1 MGTRRTRS
9 DSVLGGG
16 RRRLVPVVCL
26 IAAVLCLAAT
36 GGRAGTEGTV
46 GRSRYLVAWNK
57 EVREIDK
64 LLVARDWK
72 HANHRAEKLLKR
84 ISGQV
89 MTGGREVIGAAVLER
104 AVALAGLGH
113 VRDAEWYACMASDFW
128 DHAADQLLRYGTLGR
143 RLRRAVRGE
152 GTTEEDTQPVLV
164 DDDEG
169 AVVLYPDDLR
179 PAHSEHVFHEG
190 GPTRHGLI
198 TAPAVISRRQLRYP
212 EAVFRTK
219 AEGMVVV
226 MLTINREGKPKHP
239 TVVQWSPYVPV
250 VYLALDG
257 LKDWRFK
264 PATLNGHPVE
274 VLYELTV
281 TFTPW
286 HSSPG

>member
-89 MTGGREVIGAAVLER
+89 MTGASEVIGAAVLER

-113 VRDAEWYACMASDFW
+113 MHDAEWYACMASDFW
-128 DHAADQLLRYGTLGR
+128 IHAADQLLRYGEIGL
-143 RLRRAVRGE
+143 RLRRALPGTRQAKADAESVVVKE
-152 GTTEEDTQPVLV
+152 G
-164 DDDEG
+164 G
-169 AVVLYPDDLR
+169 GSVVLYPDDLHPEAPDGVVR
-179 PAHSEHVFHEG
+179 EDGASQDG
-190 GPTRHGLI
+190 QM
-198 TAPAVISRRQLRYP
+198 TAPVVISKRQPRFP
-212 EAVFRTK
+212 EGVRLARG
-219 AEGMVVV
+219 EDRIVV
-226 MLTINREGKPKHP
+226 MTLIDKEGVPGSPTILRSSSYTPM
-239 TVVQWSPYVPV
+239 VYV
-250 VYLALDG
+250 ALDA

-264 PATLNGHPVE
+264 PSTLHGKPV
-274 VLYELTV
+274 VTYYVLTV
-281 TFTPW
+281 NFTLTR
-286 HSSPG
+286 